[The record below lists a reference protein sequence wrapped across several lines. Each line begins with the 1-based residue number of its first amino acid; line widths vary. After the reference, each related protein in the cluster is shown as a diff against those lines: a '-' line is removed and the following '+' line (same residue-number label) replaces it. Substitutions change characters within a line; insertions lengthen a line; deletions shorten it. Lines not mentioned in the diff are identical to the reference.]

1 MCLKLPEGKIS
12 VQKLAGKFVPSG
24 YERAEKQSG
33 RGATCRAC
41 ELKAVR
47 AGELTCMKTEEGD
60 GSDCSSPVQFL
71 SSLPSEQS
79 RYPSQRSV
87 ASRQASPSSQR

>member
-1 MCLKLPEGKIS
+1 MHEN
-12 VQKLAGKFVPSG
+12 
-24 YERAEKQSG
+24 
-33 RGATCRAC
+33 
-41 ELKAVR
+41 
-47 AGELTCMKTEEGD
+47 TEQGG

-87 ASRQASPSSQR
+87 TSRQASPSSQWKPWGHDSELCVAASRKVAGLSAEKVPAGMGLGAGIKAGMMHGWSTECH